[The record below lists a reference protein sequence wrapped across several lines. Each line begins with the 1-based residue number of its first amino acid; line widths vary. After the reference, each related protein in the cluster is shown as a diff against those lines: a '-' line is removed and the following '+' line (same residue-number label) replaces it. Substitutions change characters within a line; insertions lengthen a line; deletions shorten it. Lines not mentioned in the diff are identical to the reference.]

1 MLKYCRYQL
10 ICLASNIGPKILQS
24 LGPKQK
30 KRQINKKM
38 LKRTVDK
45 VMIKN
50 NLPDN
55 IADNIIE
62 YAKYDNNDENV
73 ITEEHF
79 MFQEFVN
86 ECKVPDI
93 KHIISTY
100 SEVDNPRMFADDAF
114 DIKKLF
120 NRDIDISVRFI
131 LNKARIR
138 HHRQCF
144 IDQGRSTTRLGS
156 KRKAEDN
163 YHYIINKFKR
173 ELIRINR
180 PKPIMQAY
188 IHWAF
193 EQLLYDLDYSESDN
207 DENESEIG
215 DSDSDSDS
223 ERHKAEL
230 ERLRAEYLQ
239 APRCIHCTRP
249 LDICAC
255 EDIRRMRREM
265 GDIDGDN
272 NSESESE

>member
-1 MLKYCRYQL
+1 
-10 ICLASNIGPKILQS
+10 
-24 LGPKQK
+24 
-30 KRQINKKM
+30 
-38 LKRTVDK
+38 
-45 VMIKN
+45 MIEN

-55 IADNIIE
+55 IADIIIE
-62 YAKYDNNDENV
+62 YARYENNEESEHLTVAEN
-73 ITEEHF
+73 F

-86 ECKVPDI
+86 ECRVPDI
-93 KHIISTY
+93 RWIISKY
-100 SEVDNPRMFADDAF
+100 SKVRNPRMFVADAF

-180 PKPIMQAY
+180 PKPIIQAY
-188 IHWAF
+188 ILWAF

-207 DENESEIG
+207 DENESEIS

-265 GDIDGDN
+265 GDIDSDNNTIN